1 MKKAELKKLDNQS
14 MRNEYEHCKR
24 MEINAIN
31 DANHMLS
38 AIDWLKIGQILYER
52 SITCDGEKV

>member
-14 MRNEYEHCKR
+14 MRNEDEHCKR

-31 DANHMLS
+31 DANHMVL
-38 AIDWLKIGQILYER
+38 AIDWLIGQILSER
-52 SITCDGEKV
+52 SITLEGEKV